1 MSLFTE
7 LTLNEQASLA
17 GGTKGSAEPY
27 APKTVKISKS
37 FNTVTGGAGGDAT
50 GGIFIKNS
58 TVTLT
63 SSTVSAPTTGG
74 AGGDASIS

>member
-1 MSLFTE
+1 MSLFTD
-7 LTLNEQASLA
+7 LTLNEQASLS
-17 GGTKGSAEPY
+17 GGTY
-27 APKTVKISKS
+27 ARPTYKKTVVVSKS
-37 FNTVTGGAGGDAT
+37 YNEVTGGAGGDAT

>member
-17 GGTKGSAEPY
+17 GGDKGSSKPY
-27 APKTVKISKS
+27 DPKKVKTIKS
-37 FNTVTGGAGGDAT
+37 FNTVIGGAGGDAT

-63 SSTVSAPTTGG
+63 DSTVFADTIGG
-74 AGGDASIS
+74 AGGAASIA